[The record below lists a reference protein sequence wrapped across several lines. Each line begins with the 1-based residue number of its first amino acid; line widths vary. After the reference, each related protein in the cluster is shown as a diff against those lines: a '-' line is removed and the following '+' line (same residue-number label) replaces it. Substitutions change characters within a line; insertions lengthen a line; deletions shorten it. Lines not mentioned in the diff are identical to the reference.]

1 MCILR
6 GVTRATLIFL
16 LDLLNLSYSES
27 DSSPSVSET
36 ESDSQSH
43 SLTVTDGDGHSTRCH
58 RPPPDAIHATMYFML
73 LHRSVNSR

>member
-1 MCILR
+1 MHFAWRNPCDVDFSIRLTE
-6 GVTRATLIFL
+6 VT
-16 LDLLNLSYSES
+16 ES

-43 SLTVTDGDGHSTRCH
+43 SLTVTVTGGDGHSTRCH

>member
-1 MCILR
+1 M
-6 GVTRATLIFL
+6 
-16 LDLLNLSYSES
+16 SES
-27 DSSPSVSET
+27 TET
-36 ESDSQSH
+36 ESDTACDSQSH